1 MPLKLEPIQLAFL
14 VCSFFIVDFS
24 DAYLAPIA
32 ARLPLKGT
40 PSPPGTPW
48 PEPMSANFSI
58 SIATIGNRDSITF
71 TSNLNNCSI
80 LNSAFNR
87 YSPDLI
93 FRDLPVESASGY
105 PVFAG
110 IEIILP
116 SGIENQCGEYPRLA
130 LEEERDTYEKY
141 ELRVEQDSDSTV
153 TAKIQAW
160 TVWGALRGLET
171 FSQLIWQNG
180 TSNNFFINISQIVD
194 SPRYPHRGFMI
205 DTARHYVDIPVI
217 ETILEAMS
225 YTKLNVLH
233 WHIVDDQSFP
243 FVSKTFP
250 ELSAKGAYL
259 PELTY
264 EPEEVQDIINYA
276 RDRGIRVILEFD
288 TPGHTHVYRKSFPQ
302 LLTPCYGDGVN
313 PGTPSPDKHAAYE
326 ILDPTKEFTYSFM
339 KQLFTEIKNVTKDE
353 FIHLGMDEVYYSC
366 WQSSPEIT
374 AFMEQNNY
382 TEYSQ
387 VQEHYTLRH
396 LDMVKSLGAK
406 PLIWH
411 DPLEFGVNLDKDIV
425 LQVWKKNGSDWAP
438 YLQHALDEGYQVI
451 LSSPWYLNYIA
462 YGETWR
468 EYYESDPVLSLPNIT
483 EDQEKLIL
491 GGEACVWAEYA
502 DPTNLVQRVFPY
514 IGAIAERLWSPI
526 STLDK
531 NRTDDAM
538 HRLDQHRCRLL
549 WRGIPAQ
556 PIFNGY
562 CFPQEKSIRRSS
574 KK

>member
-1 MPLKLEPIQLAFL
+1 
-14 VCSFFIVDFS
+14 
-24 DAYLAPIA
+24 
-32 ARLPLKGT
+32 
-40 PSPPGTPW
+40 
-48 PEPMSANFSI
+48 MSATFTTSV
-58 SIATIGNRDSITF
+58 ATIGSRDAISF

-87 YSPDLI
+87 YSPELM
-93 FRDLPVESASGY
+93 FRDLQVEPVDGY
-105 PVFAG
+105 PLFAG
-110 IEIILP
+110 IEIVLP
-116 SGIENQCGEYPRLA
+116 SGIENQCGEYPHLA
-130 LEEERDTYEKY
+130 SEIERDTYERY
-141 ELRVEQDSDSTV
+141 ELNVEQQSSSAV

-171 FSQLIWQNG
+171 FSQLVWQNG

-217 ETILEAMS
+217 ETVLEAMA

-264 EPEEVQDIINYA
+264 EPEEVQGVINYA

-288 TPGHTHVYRKSFPQ
+288 TPGHTHVYRKSYPE

-313 PGTPSPDKHAAYE
+313 PGTPNFTTHAAYE

-339 KQLFTEIKNVTKDE
+339 EQLFAEIKNVSKDE
-353 FIHLGMDEVYYSC
+353 FIHLGMDECFCLISTACVLTAIFYVYAKVYYSC
-366 WQSSPEIT
+366 WQSSPEIK

-406 PLIWH
+406 ALIWH

-425 LQVWKKNGSDWAP
+425 LQVWKKEACGDWTS
-438 YLQHALDEGYQVI
+438 YFQHALDEGYQVI

-462 YGETWR
+462 YGETWKD
-468 EYYESDPVLSLPNIT
+468 YYESDPVLSLPYNSKKRLTHINSCNSHFLVVT
-483 EDQEKLIL
+483 EDQQKLIL

-502 DPTNLVQRVFPY
+502 DPTNLVQRIFPY

-526 STLDK
+526 STLDES
-531 NRTDDAM
+531 RTDDAM

-562 CFPQEKSIRRSS
+562 CFPQEKSIRKSS